1 MKIGSFRKW
10 MVLFC
15 AVLLLLG
22 TMSVAGCKKK
32 TGDTGATSTSTSSQ
46 PVAPPKVPTW
56 DELATTKD
64 AKYPTATEISGRYTG
79 VMVFTEVNVPQ
90 QTKGATSEEQAGE
103 ACAFA
108 ILAALKDAP
117 LPVVIDLQIGA
128 DGKGTMTMNIEG
140 LTDKDSSSKPEA
152 VPVTYVNGKLT
163 INDQSK
169 SSDTIDTQDISISFL
184 TKEYQQ
190 GLGAKATEEQA
201 KTKGLQD
208 EIAALKTK
216 LASAADA
223 DKAKLQQEI
232 EQKEN
237 IVKMR
242 TTSSAYME
250 QLAKTNAK
258 LVLNGI
264 FSSKAKDG
272 SFSMKGIMTAV
283 NAAVTVPKN

>member
-1 MKIGSFRKW
+1 MRKAKFKKW

-15 AVLLLLG
+15 TGLLLLG
-22 TMSVAGCKKK
+22 MMSVAGCKKN
-32 TGDTGATSTSTSSQ
+32 TGDAGNTSTSTSSQ
-46 PVAPPKVPTW
+46 TVAPPKVPTW

-64 AKYPTATEISGRYTG
+64 AKYPTAAEISGRYTG
-79 VMVFTEVNVPQ
+79 VMVFTEVNIPQ

-117 LPVVIDLQIGA
+117 LPVVIDLQVGA

-140 LTDKDSSSKPEA
+140 LTDKDSGSKPEA
-152 VPVTYVNGKLT
+152 VPVTYANGKLT
-163 INDQSK
+163 VSDPST
-169 SSDTIDTQDISISFL
+169 SSDTIDTQDISISFV
-184 TKEYQQ
+184 TKDYQAS
-190 GLGAKATEEQA
+190 LGAKANDEKA
-201 KTKGLQD
+201 KMKALQD

-242 TTSSAYME
+242 TTSNAYME
-250 QLAKTNAK
+250 QLAKTDAK
-258 LVLNGI
+258 LVLNGV

-272 SFSMKGIMTAV
+272 SFSMKGVMTAI
-283 NAAVTVPKN
+283 NATVTVPKN

>member
-1 MKIGSFRKW
+1 MRKGCFKKG

-22 TMSVAGCKKK
+22 TMSVAGCNKK
-32 TGDTGATSTSTSSQ
+32 TGDAGGASTTSSQ
-46 PVAPPKVPTW
+46 TAAPPKVPTW
-56 DELATTKD
+56 DELAATKG
-64 AKYPTATEISGRYTG
+64 AQYPAATEISGRYTG
-79 VMVFTEVNVPQ
+79 VMVFTEVNIPQ
-90 QTKGATSEEQAGE
+90 QTKGATSDEQAGE

-117 LPVVIDLQIGA
+117 LPVVIDLQVGA
-128 DGKGTMTMNIEG
+128 DGKGTMTMNVEG
-140 LTDKDSSSKPEA
+140 LTDKDSSNKPES
-152 VPVTYVNGKLT
+152 VPVTYANGKLT
-163 INDQSK
+163 VNDK
-169 SSDTIDTQDISISFL
+169 SSGSDTIDTQDISISFL
-184 TKEYQQ
+184 TKDYQAS
-190 GLGAKATEEQA
+190 LGAKANDEKEKMKA
-201 KTKGLQD
+201 LQD
-208 EIAALKTK
+208 EIAALKTR

-242 TTSSAYME
+242 STSNAYME
-250 QLAKTNAK
+250 QLAKADAK
-258 LVLNGI
+258 LVLNGV

-283 NAAVTVPKN
+283 NATVTVPKN

>member
-1 MKIGSFRKW
+1 MRKAYFKKW

-15 AVLLLLG
+15 TVLLLLG

-32 TGDTGATSTSTSSQ
+32 TGDAGDASTTSSQ
-46 PVAPPKVPTW
+46 TTAPPKVPTW
-56 DELATTKD
+56 DELAATKD
-64 AKYPTATEISGRYTG
+64 AKFPTATEISGRYTG
-79 VMVFTEVNVPQ
+79 VMVFTEVNIPQ
-90 QTKGATSEEQAGE
+90 QTKGASSEEQAGE

-117 LPVVIDLQIGA
+117 LPVVIDLQVGA
-128 DGKGTMTMNIEG
+128 DGKGTMTMNVEG

-152 VPVTYVNGKLT
+152 VPVTYANGKLT
-163 INDQSK
+163 VNDK
-169 SSDTIDTQDISISFL
+169 SSGSDTIDTQDISISFL
-184 TKEYQQ
+184 TKDYQAS
-190 GLGAKATEEQA
+190 LGAKANDEKA
-201 KTKGLQD
+201 KMKALQD
-208 EIAALKTK
+208 EIAALKTR

-242 TTSSAYME
+242 STSNAYME
-250 QLAKTNAK
+250 QLAKADAK
-258 LVLNGI
+258 LVMNGV

-283 NAAVTVPKN
+283 NATVTVPKN

>member
-1 MKIGSFRKW
+1 MKKGNFRKW

-22 TMSVAGCKKK
+22 TLGMAGCKKQ
-32 TGDTGATSTSTSSQ
+32 TGDTGTTSTSTVSEN
-46 PVAPPKVPTW
+46 VAPPKVPTW
-56 DELATTKD
+56 DELATAKD
-64 AKYPTATEISGRYTG
+64 AQYPPATEISGRYTG
-79 VMVFTEVNVPQ
+79 VMVFTEVNIPQ
-90 QTKGATSEEQAGE
+90 QTAGATSEEQAGE

-117 LPVVIDLQIGA
+117 LPVVVDLQVGA

-140 LTDKDSSSKPEA
+140 LTDMDNSKPEA
-152 VPVTYVNGKLT
+152 VPVSYANGKLT
-163 INDQSK
+163 ISNPSGG
-169 SSDTIDTQDISISFL
+169 SDTIDTQDISISLL

-190 GLGAKATEEQA
+190 GLGAKATEEQG
-201 KTKGLQD
+201 KTKALQD

-232 EQKEN
+232 EQKEDL
-237 IVKMR
+237 VKMR
-242 TTSSAYME
+242 TTSAAYME
-250 QLAKTNAK
+250 QLAKTDAK
-258 LVLNGI
+258 LVLNGV

-283 NAAVTVPKN
+283 NATVTMPKN